1 MSKSSAKKKDTALVP
16 EVVEP
21 VLSRRHEA
29 VLVALIANPKIAD
42 AAKVAGVGEA
52 TVFRLL
58 QDEAFQKRYREAQ
71 SEALNTALGSIQ
83 GAATQAITTLGE
95 ICTSGVNETARVQA
109 SKAIL
114 DYTFKVREQFDLEN
128 RLKQLETNLKARE
141 EADRRRGENV
151 DDE

>member
-1 MSKSSAKKKDTALVP
+1 MGKRGAKKKETALVP

-71 SEALNTALGSIQ
+71 NEALNIALGTIQ
-83 GAATQAITTLGE
+83 GAAIQAIATLTE
-95 ICTSGVNETARVQA
+95 ISLSGKNETARVQA

-114 DYTFKVREQFDLEN
+114 DYTLKVREQFDLED
-128 RLKQLETNLKARE
+128 RLKRLEADAKARL
-141 EADRRRGENV
+141 AAQGGK
-151 DDE
+151 